1 MSETLG
7 KASAPISGGTTSKA
21 IKSVSGKAAAIASP
35 SPAGDKPGLS
45 QFTNPG
51 VFAEST
57 TDNIFTEFGKTA
69 NAAPGWANTTTLSP
83 YQIQMMSDFATQ
95 QAMNQQIAAAQAQEK
110 DKTETETDKTGKK
123 VKTEE
128 DSASKA
134 IIDKN
139 VNVEHKAGSVAA
151 GEKAS
156 GDSNDG
162 SGLMAE
168 DSVNSALAG
177 KLNSEMAEEL
187 AGLDIVV
194 ADKVKDAAGWF
205 SSNMSIAL
213 SKDGTMATMFHEVG
227 HALQH
232 KLGGGLGAA
241 RNGGEGGWGDAKMN
255 GHMDTIRDK
264 MVSSGFQMGE
274 LNGGYGWNNQ
284 NKGGSHDQAEEYAE
298 AFSMWATQRE
308 EFESEFGSEI
318 AADFD
323 EFFGKESMEYDE
335 TEPIQE
341 EYPDLQPMF
350 QLYNPAAMRL
360 LWGLGL
366 QNQIGPAF
374 LPNPLQPQFSSVTPQ
389 FNQGFQAQPL
399 PNLGKITF

>member
-7 KASAPISGGTTSKA
+7 KASTPISGVSTGRA
-21 IKSVSGKAAAIASP
+21 IKPVLGKAAAIASP
-35 SPAGDKPGLS
+35 SPAGDTPGLS
-45 QFTNPG
+45 QFSSPG
-51 VFAEST
+51 VFAESN
-57 TDNIFTEFGKTA
+57 TDSIFTEFGKTA
-69 NAAPGWANTTTLSP
+69 NAAPGWPSTMALSP
-83 YQIQMMSDFATQ
+83 YQLQMMSDYATQ
-95 QAMNQQIAAAQAQEK
+95 QAINQQIAAAQK
-110 DKTETETDKTGKK
+110 NTETETDKETGKK

-128 DSASKA
+128 DSASQA

-156 GDSNDG
+156 GDSNNG
-162 SGLMAE
+162 SGLMSE
-168 DSVNSALAG
+168 ENVNGELAK
-177 KLNSEMAEEL
+177 KLNSKMAEEL

-194 ADKVKDAAGWF
+194 ADQVAGAAGWF

-264 MVSSGFQMGE
+264 MVSGGFQMGE

-308 EFESEFGSEI
+308 EFENQFGSEI

-323 EFFGKESMEYDE
+323 EFFGKESQQYDE

-341 EYPDLQPMF
+341 KYPDLQPMF
-350 QLYNPAAMRL
+350 NLYNPAAMRL

-366 QNQIGPAF
+366 QYQIGPAF
-374 LPNPLQPQFSSVTPQ
+374 QPNPLQSQFSSVAPQ
-389 FNQGFQAQPL
+389 FNQGIQAPL
-399 PNLGKITF
+399 GPRLGSITF